1 MNLTLA
7 NKNPFSTF
15 DFLGYFF
22 PGSFALIL
30 CYLFSNIE
38 FNDVEIPQ
46 AFTKLH
52 SLFVYHELIAIFFF
66 IILAYITGH
75 LISYLSSA
83 TIERFFV
90 WSNGYPTEYLLSRKP
105 RTGILESRDKFI
117 GSVWHLFVCIFI
129 APITICSS
137 VFESLFNLRFFI
149 TKELPF
155 EIKNMIESKIEKL
168 PELIELKGIQNA
180 EEIPDIH
187 RIVMHF
193 VYEHCQQHNV
203 KFDNYVALYGFLR
216 SLSLIFS
223 VCFLY
228 QLWRLC
234 FTYQIPYSFCNCP
247 CCCHYILS
255 SPSISFVCSTAL
267 TYWHTSYKQQ
277 RQDTTGNIAIL
288 FVSLFFAILITWLIV
303 MGLLS
308 NVPLGEIIILITTL
322 SACYLSYLGF
332 AKFYRRFTLE
342 NYMSFLI
349 FKGKNG
355 STDQSK

>member
-22 PGSFALIL
+22 PGSFALLL
-30 CYLFSNIE
+30 CYLFSNID

-46 AFTKLH
+46 ALSKFH
-52 SLFVYHELIAIFFF
+52 SLFVYHELIAIFSF
-66 IILAYITGH
+66 IIIAYITGH
-75 LISYLSSA
+75 LISYLSSV

-90 WSNGYPTEYLLSRKP
+90 WSNGYPTEFLLSRKA
-105 RTGILESRDKFI
+105 RTGILESKDKSI
-117 GSVWHLFVCIFI
+117 GSIWHILVCIFI

-137 VFESLFNLRFFI
+137 VFESLLNLRFFI

-155 EIKNMIESKIEKL
+155 GIKSMIESKIEKL
-168 PELIELKGIQNA
+168 PELIELNGIQNA

-193 VYEHCQQHNV
+193 VYEYCQQHNV

-216 SLSLIFS
+216 SLSLIFN

-228 QLWRLC
+228 QLWRLYN
-234 FTYQIPYSFCNCP
+234 TYQVPCFFCNCQ
-247 CCCHYILS
+247 CSCHYLLS
-255 SPSISFVCSTAL
+255 SPSISLVCSTAF
-267 TYWHTSYKQQ
+267 TYWHTSCKQQ
-277 RQDTTGNIAIL
+277 RQDTTGNIVIL
-288 FVSLFFAILITWLIV
+288 FVSLFLATLITCFIV

-349 FKGKNG
+349 FKGNK
-355 STDQSK
+355 